1 MTTTFNP
8 SNMGMHPN
16 GEFGEIDM
24 GLAFSET
31 RTLSKRDIGKQGE
44 MF

>member
-1 MTTTFNP
+1 M
-8 SNMGMHPN
+8 SMHPN

-31 RTLSKRDIGKQGE
+31 RTLSKKDVDTSHGDRMKGG
-44 MF
+44 F

>member
-1 MTTTFNP
+1 
-8 SNMGMHPN
+8 MHPN

-31 RTLSKRDIGKQGE
+31 RTLSRRDVDPTVEGAINKGG
-44 MF
+44 F